1 MSKFTSCW
9 NKGFQMAFD
18 NGFRLSVQWGVG
30 NYSSR
35 KNDGDF
41 DASKKVDF
49 WDSES
54 AEIAVFNDNVDGN
67 PIIELR
73 EHDMVAGW
81 LSTDTVA
88 KVMAIVQSAKTANE
102 ISKKCKA
109 LNL

>member
-1 MSKFTSCW
+1 M
-9 NKGFQMAFD
+9 FD
-18 NGFRLSVQWGVG
+18 
-30 NYSSR
+30 
-35 KNDGDF
+35 
-41 DASKKVDF
+41 
-49 WDSES
+49 
-54 AEIAVFNDNVDGN
+54 DNVDGN